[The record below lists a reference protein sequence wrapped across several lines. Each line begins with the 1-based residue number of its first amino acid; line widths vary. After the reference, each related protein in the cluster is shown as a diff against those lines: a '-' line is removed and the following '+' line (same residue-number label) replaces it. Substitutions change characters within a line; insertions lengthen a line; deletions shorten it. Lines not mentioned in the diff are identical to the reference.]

1 MTRRQLKLFLT
12 RYKMSQADLSRLL
25 FNSCSQSDRVII
37 STWIRGKKTIP
48 RWVPNF
54 LNIYKKLIEQKQ
66 LELFNQKIN
75 NE

>member
-66 LELFNQKIN
+66 LELFNKKIN

>member
-12 RYKMSQADLSRLL
+12 RHKMSQADLSRLL

-37 STWIRGKKTIP
+37 STWIGGKKTIP

>member
-37 STWIRGKKTIP
+37 STWISGKKTIP

>member
-12 RYKMSQADLSRLL
+12 RYKMFQADLSRLL